1 MTMLA
6 SANARGILRLGLYSG
21 GFLLFAGVIGM
32 LAAFHER
39 EVVNKVISLGQVLL
53 LATPFIASYVKATR
67 LFASGAGAP
76 TALLGGLAIGV
87 LAALPTVI
95 LLLFNSDDYRG
106 LLDISLKA
114 IPFVAATW
122 LAWQS
127 HLRGNEQRQ
136 VIATW
141 LVSAFLIGI
150 VTFGFAL
157 VFEVKGTLRG
167 VLVNVDRDWVE
178 VVTFDN
184 RRDLWRGIALLLL
197 ATGSAGLAGA
207 LMRIVP
213 EVPRRALLYGLGIT
227 LLVGAFGETV
237 RLILQEN
244 LDRDTLREIF
254 RRDTLRENA
263 ALTLFI
269 VSTAAGF
276 LWAMFGGRARQQ
288 FDAMAYERRHHV
300 NQLGMLLFAA
310 LLLALPWLIGRTLS
324 DVAVTIGIFVL
335 MGLGLNIAIGLA
347 GLLDL
352 GYVTN
357 YAVGAYMLAV
367 LTSIGPLGLFKG
379 TFTFWMVIPIALFA
393 AMCAGFIFAV
403 PVLRMRGDYLAIAT
417 LGFGEII
424 GKLALS
430 DWLKPL
436 IGGAQ
441 GVQNIPKP
449 FLFATELKNPEQL
462 YYIVL
467 VACLVTLYVS
477 VRLNNSRTGRQW
489 MAIREDEDVAT
500 AMGIDTARAKLL
512 AFTLSA
518 ATGGVAGAI
527 FAAKVGTVFP
537 NSFTVFISINVLS
550 LIIVGG
556 IASNP
561 GIVIGAVVLIGMP
574 ELLREFSDFRFLM
587 YGALLIMMM
596 INRPQGLIPSKLALH
611 EVHEGETPKLKPKPV
626 PAE

>member
-1 MTMLA
+1 MNILA
-6 SANARGILRLGLYSG
+6 SDSARRALRLGLLAG
-21 GFLLFAGVIGM
+21 GFILFAGVIGM
-32 LAAFHER
+32 VAAFHER
-39 EVVNKVISLGQVLL
+39 EVVDRFISLGQVLL
-53 LATPFIASYVKATR
+53 IATPFIASYMTATR
-67 LFASGAGAP
+67 LIESGESA
-76 TALLGGLAIGV
+76 TVALVHAAAIGI
-87 LAALPTVI
+87 LTALPTVI
-95 LLLFNSDDYRG
+95 LLLFNSDEYRY
-106 LLDISLKA
+106 LLDASLKLL
-114 IPFVAATW
+114 PFAAATY
-122 LAWQS
+122 LAWKS
-127 HLRGNEQRQ
+127 HARGNEQRQ
-136 VIATW
+136 VAATW
-141 LVSAFLIGI
+141 LVSAVLIGI

-157 VFEVKGTLRG
+157 IFEVKGDLRG

-184 RRDLWRGIALLLL
+184 RRDLWRGIALLFA
-197 ATGSAGLAGA
+197 ATIGAGLSGA
-207 LMRIVP
+207 VMRILPVA
-213 EVPRRALLYGLGIT
+213 PRRALLYGLGIT

-254 RRDTLRENA
+254 RRDTLRFNA
-263 ALTLFI
+263 ALTLFL
-269 VSTAAGF
+269 VSTTAGF
-276 LWAMFGGRARQQ
+276 LWALFGGRAKNEFSALGESRQ
-288 FDAMAYERRHHV
+288 HNINLV
-300 NQLGMLLFAA
+300 GKLVFAA

-357 YAVGAYMLAV
+357 YAVGAYILAV

-379 TFTFWMVIPIALFA
+379 AFTFWMVIPIALFA

-467 VACLVTLYVS
+467 AASLVTLFVS
-477 VRLNNSRTGRQW
+477 IRLNNSRTGRQW

-561 GIVIGAVVLIGMP
+561 GIVLGAVVLIGMP

-596 INRPQGLIPSKLALH
+596 INRPQGLIPSRLVMH
-611 EVHEGETPKLKPKPV
+611 EVRHGAKPKT
-626 PAE
+626 PAAE